1 MDRAAH
7 TRDTARTKRAILD
20 GAARAL
26 RQDGATVS
34 LTAIAKEAGVSKGGL
49 LHHYTSKEALVL
61 ALAQDAIEQFRD
73 RVERCVDLSENV
85 PGKLL
90 RGYVRAVCDEVAEPQ
105 AGREHASLWGALT
118 LLPEVV
124 RLAEAD
130 DERWRAAFHD
140 DGLHPDRVL
149 VVSRAADG
157 LAGAPHY
164 GAVPGP
170 EEIEHTRELLL
181 RMTLTN
187 GPL

>member
-1 MDRAAH
+1 MDRAEH
-7 TRDTARTKRAILD
+7 TRDTTRTKRAILD

-26 RQDGATVS
+26 REHGAAVS
-34 LTAIAKEAGVSKGGL
+34 LTAIATEAGVSKSGL

-73 RVERCVDLSENV
+73 HVEARVDLSENV

-90 RGYVRAVCDEVAEPQ
+90 RAYVRAVCDEVAEPQ

-164 GAVPGP
+164 GAVPGAD
-170 EEIEHTRELLL
+170 EIEHTRDLLL
-181 RMTLTN
+181 RLTLTN